1 MAGTD
6 HKISITHD
14 PYDNVAGGKFNTF
27 LTEVFKLLEI
37 KANAEHSIKE
47 LLKEEN
53 ADLK

>member
-14 PYDNVAGGKFNTF
+14 PYDNVAGGKFPTF
-27 LTEVFKLLEI
+27 LTEAFELLEI
-37 KANAEHSIKE
+37 NANSEHSVKE